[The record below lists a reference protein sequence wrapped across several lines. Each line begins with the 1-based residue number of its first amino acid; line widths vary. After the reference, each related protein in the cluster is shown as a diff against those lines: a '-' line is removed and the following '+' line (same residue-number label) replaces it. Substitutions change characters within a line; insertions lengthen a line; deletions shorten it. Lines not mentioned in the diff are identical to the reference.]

1 MERALSI
8 IIDLGLMTEDESSK
22 YRWEIMNFWDNGK
35 MNFNRMDLVIDIFFP
50 FTSSRSGMEYV
61 GNRNLSVNT
70 LLCGKYNS
78 ERLEIAKIIGE
89 YNFKIISKTRTWE
102 FLDNG
107 YLVNKIYV
115 KLDGLLINIESEIN
129 SEKRNFKL
137 WRTSGL
143 WRLLDVVDEKGELR
157 IFKGY
162 HDYVQQSMIHC
173 ELQNFINM
181 NIDNIPY
188 HYNTVRIGNKRFRC
202 LTLLSE
208 LQTVYDNRIHE
219 LTRELEDE
227 DRIVVMKPFWDLQ
240 TTMVCGMKSKDYTY
254 SPKKKI
260 AEFSEILK
268 KYYDVDGNDCIGNYS
283 QILNKLVFNGSLNR
297 VKLTTIRPASQSE
310 EGPQD
315 VYLYYT
321 YSQIQVKKSRHTFS
335 NRIRRV
341 SNAISNQT
349 SVSPFLITPIDVSIT
364 CYGLYSKYI
373 PSGIFVCKN
382 YDYISQSHISELQ
395 NQISDISIYIGDRHD
410 PTLFPFSEVDL
421 KLECPTLGGTRKKYK
436 KKTNKRYDRKK
447 IRAFRRIRTSP

>member
-1 MERALSI
+1 MERDVERALGI
-8 IIDLGLMTEDESSK
+8 IIDLGLITENESSK

-35 MNFNRMDLVIDIFFP
+35 MNFNRMDLVDIFFP
-50 FTSSRSGMEYV
+50 FTSRSGMEYV

-78 ERLEIAKIIGE
+78 ERVEIAKIIGE

-115 KLDGLLINIESEIN
+115 KMDGLLINIESEIN

-162 HDYVQQSMIHC
+162 RDYVQQSMIHC
-173 ELQNFINM
+173 ELQNFINT

-188 HYNTVRIGNKRFRC
+188 HYNTVRIGNKSFRC

-227 DRIVVMKPFWDLQ
+227 NRMVVMKPFWDLQ
-240 TTMVCGMKSKDYTY
+240 TTMVCGMNSKNYTY

-283 QILNKLVFNGSLNR
+283 QILNKLVFHGSLNR
-297 VKLTTIRPASQSE
+297 VKLTTIHPDSQSE
-310 EGPQD
+310 EEPQD

-321 YSQIQVKKSRHTFS
+321 YSQIQVKKSTHTFS

-341 SNAISNQT
+341 LNAISNQT
-349 SVSPFLITPIDVSIT
+349 SISPFLITPIDVSIT

-382 YDYISQSHISELQ
+382 YEYISQSHISELQ

-410 PTLFPFSEVDL
+410 PTLFPFSDL
-421 KLECPTLGGTRKKYK
+421 NLTLQCTTGGNHKKTKKYRKYVK
-436 KKTNKRYDRKK
+436 KNHSKNM
-447 IRAFRRIRTSP
+447 